1 MVAAGTLD
9 TDTSKP
15 KILNQSCSKIYGE
28 DGGEG
33 GGRPPGSCPAIA
45 TKHKTEFLMK
55 EKIIFYITTDTN
67 YYNRYSTGRQRVE

>member
-15 KILNQSCSKIYGE
+15 NILNQSCSKIYGE

-33 GGRPPGSCPAIA
+33 GGRPPGSCPAIT
-45 TKHKTEFLMK
+45 TKHKTE
-55 EKIIFYITTDTN
+55 IFDERENYIL
-67 YYNRYSTGRQRVE
+67 YYY

>member
-9 TDTSKP
+9 TDTSEP

-28 DGGEG
+28 DDGEG

-45 TKHKTEFLMK
+45 TKHKTDF
-55 EKIIFYITTDTN
+55 
-67 YYNRYSTGRQRVE
+67 

>member
-33 GGRPPGSCPAIA
+33 GVDCRARARPSPLSI
-45 TKHKTEFLMK
+45 KL
-55 EKIIFYITTDTN
+55 IFDERENYIL
-67 YYNRYSTGRQRVE
+67 YYY